1 MSQQLKEKT
10 NFHRRYRSGYFNCH
24 HSRNHGIHRN
34 YGSQLTR
41 RNWCDCRI
49 HTHYRIDRLQYLQ
62 NRKRLTMETNSQK
75 LLNRINTENN
85 VVQNALGSDN
95 EVIQCAC
102 VRGGHLNWK
111 YEEWVQHSEPCVRK
125 LIAENYPEYV
135 PLLPC
140 ETDWELIEVG
150 NYLLKQTE
158 PELDVLEKFLA
169 HVERLNYNLKVIALQ
184 LKHETLTRKLT
195 AIEKT
200 MSLQQLWESNSPF
213 WTEKLPGTK
222 VVDVLRA
229 FSLSEQSQEEFDFE
243 GAYDK
248 VTNSFTGRLTSSR
261 PYLNIYEKLHE
272 EPTCNKIL
280 TSLIY

>member
-1 MSQQLKEKT
+1 
-10 NFHRRYRSGYFNCH
+10 
-24 HSRNHGIHRN
+24 
-34 YGSQLTR
+34 
-41 RNWCDCRI
+41 
-49 HTHYRIDRLQYLQ
+49 
-62 NRKRLTMETNSQK
+62 METNINE
-75 LLNRINTENN
+75 LLNSINVRNHN
-85 VVQNALGSDN
+85 VKHALSNDN
-95 EVIQCAC
+95 EVVQCSL
-102 VRGGHLNWK
+102 VRGGYFRAN
-111 YEEWVQHSEPCVRK
+111 YEDWVQHSKPSVRK
-125 LIAENYPEYV
+125 LIAESYPEYV

-140 ETDWELIEVG
+140 KTDWELIEVG
-150 NYLLKQTE
+150 NYLLKQTK

-248 VTNSFTGRLTSSR
+248 VTNSLTGRLTSSR

-280 TSLIY
+280 TSLIC